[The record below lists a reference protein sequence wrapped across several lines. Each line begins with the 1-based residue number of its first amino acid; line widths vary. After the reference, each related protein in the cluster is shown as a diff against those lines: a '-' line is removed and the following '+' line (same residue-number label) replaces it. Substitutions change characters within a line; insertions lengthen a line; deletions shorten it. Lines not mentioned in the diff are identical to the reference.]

1 MNFANHRFV
10 CLRFLGLAE
19 NGRLQILD
27 LRRDSPTYHFDY
39 EYKLVED
46 NYNGRTVQ
54 KFSSN
59 AKEEMWDCPNCP
71 YSEYEKFVNYYDVHD
86 YGDQWVQAALKGEQT
101 SFANGNA
108 DFSDLGRPARA
119 EGIKVFTKFM
129 NIYMYVIRTMEHS
142 LDQCEQDCV
151 GGCDDSPLRAW
162 DQALAFYA
170 GSLEGIS
177 GDVESVLL
185 FDLADRMCVQFRTCG
200 TTATLDSG
208 TSFVNNAVVSEFQ
221 NGQKHVL
228 KRNCDRVRKSKDRIV
243 KLMAIPLVQATL
255 HMAYQQSFAPQATEE
270 RVLID
275 EVKGAAYAATV
286 LPLVHDCGKK
296 DAASIYENLKYKN
309 GEMRDVVDFSAVKD
323 AFERNYE
330 CMGITCEE
338 VGGIWTKDGYSEF
351 ALPCNG
357 ASSKFYFTTLVCVLI
372 LSCFLFV
379 RFRMQEG
386 IDRNFERDSPNFPG
400 IFQRNT
406 RSFD

>member
-1 MNFANHRFV
+1 MQM
-10 CLRFLGLAE
+10 CLRPRQHSTLLSHG
-19 NGRLQILD
+19 
-27 LRRDSPTYHFDY
+27 
-39 EYKLVED
+39 
-46 NYNGRTVQ
+46 VQ
-54 KFSSN
+54 T
-59 AKEEMWDCPNCP
+59 DCLLL
-71 YSEYEKFVNYYDVHD
+71 S
-86 YGDQWVQAALKGEQT
+86 LKGDSVLSILLDQFLT
-101 SFANGNA
+101 MLLLFLLTGPVLITNILSPSCSLITLNG
-108 DFSDLGRPARA
+108 G
-119 EGIKVFTKFM
+119 GVFT
-129 NIYMYVIRTMEHS
+129 NLLQDLIAQVVSPIPCETGEGNDSSHS
-142 LDQCEQDCV
+142 GQQNCHL
-151 GGCDDSPLRAW
+151 
-162 DQALAFYA
+162 ALHQWGYYRW
-170 GSLEGIS
+170 SIV